1 MPTETLTEP
10 QFLRTKEITDAI
22 MDDIR
27 VVLKKYK
34 KDIPMW
40 DNENINYNLESHIR
54 DHVRIDVVREVMKQY
69 NVYV

>member
-1 MPTETLTEP
+1 MPTEKLTEP

-54 DHVRIDVVREVMKQY
+54 DHVRSDVVREVMKQY

>member
-27 VVLKKYK
+27 VVLKKHK

>member
-27 VVLKKYK
+27 VVLKKHK
-34 KDIPMW
+34 KDVPMW
-40 DNENINYNLESHIR
+40 DNENINYNLESHI
-54 DHVRIDVVREVMKQY
+54 HLQ
-69 NVYV
+69 

>member
-1 MPTETLTEP
+1 MPTEKLTEP

>member
-27 VVLKKYK
+27 VVLKKHK
-34 KDIPMW
+34 KDVQMW
-40 DNENINYNLESHIR
+40 DNENKNYNLESHIR
-54 DHVRIDVVREVMKQY
+54 DHVRTDVVREVIKQY